1 VIDDKGQVIQG
12 PQPDVRAVNDVA
24 AFGVVRDSFWPR
36 SMLTW
41 LILTAIFLLISIQ
54 FVSPTRR
61 WHLRR
66 RGAPSQR
73 AGALW

>member
-1 VIDDKGQVIQG
+1 MVA
-12 PQPDVRAVNDVA
+12 PDPGGADVT

-36 SMLTW
+36 SVLTW
-41 LILTAIFLLISIQ
+41 LILSVIFLLISIQ

-66 RGAPSQR
+66 RRVPGPRPEAV
-73 AGALW
+73 